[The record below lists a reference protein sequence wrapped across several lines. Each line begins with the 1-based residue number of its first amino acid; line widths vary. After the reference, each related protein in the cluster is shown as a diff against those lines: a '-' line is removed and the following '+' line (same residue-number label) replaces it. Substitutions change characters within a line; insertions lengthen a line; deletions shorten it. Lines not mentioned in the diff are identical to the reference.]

1 MANSIVL
8 NGTKTHEI
16 CPVCSENILIEHGC
30 DERGST
36 PLHLEH
42 CPTCG
47 DSIVIVAYDCP
58 NCKPN
63 LNFTLAESHDQ
74 SQQDQA

>member
-8 NGTKTHEI
+8 NGTKTNEI
-16 CPVCSENILIEHGC
+16 CPVCYEKILVEHGC
-30 DERGST
+30 DERGAT
-36 PLHLEH
+36 PLHLAH

-63 LNFTLAESHDQ
+63 LTGDY
-74 SQQDQA
+74 SQVHTP